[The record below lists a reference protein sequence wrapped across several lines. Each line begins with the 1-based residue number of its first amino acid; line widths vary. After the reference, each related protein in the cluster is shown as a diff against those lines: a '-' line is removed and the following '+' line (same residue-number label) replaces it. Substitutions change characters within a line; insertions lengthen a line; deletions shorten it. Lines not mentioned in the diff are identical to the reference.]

1 MMDTAVS
8 AWGEQVCVT
17 GRAMTATGKCL
28 EKHID
33 EKVLQ

>member
-1 MMDTAVS
+1 MMDMAVS
-8 AWGEQVCVT
+8 ARRGEASLCDRE
-17 GRAMTATGKCL
+17 GTGKCL